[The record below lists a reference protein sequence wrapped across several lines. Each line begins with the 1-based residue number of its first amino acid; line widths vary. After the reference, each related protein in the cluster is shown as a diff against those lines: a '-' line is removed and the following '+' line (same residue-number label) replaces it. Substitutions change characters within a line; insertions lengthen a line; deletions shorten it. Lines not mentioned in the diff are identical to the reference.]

1 MAAAVTLT
9 ASLSSCEEEDM
20 QTDYLCSRIWTDEW
34 TDEYGTYHYQEIS
47 FYPDYTGKD
56 YVYTEDASTGLGSE
70 RVYYFDWDWESY
82 SSIYM
87 RYPDGESYM
96 DNVSLG
102 QNKLDCKLDGIWV
115 TFIGK

>member
-34 TDEYGTYHYQEIS
+34 TDEYGTYYYQEIS

-56 YVYTEDASTGLGSE
+56 YVYNGCITSTG
-70 RVYYFDWDWESY
+70 
-82 SSIYM
+82 
-87 RYPDGESYM
+87 
-96 DNVSLG
+96 
-102 QNKLDCKLDGIWV
+102 
-115 TFIGK
+115 IGKVTLQSA